1 MVNERKE
8 RRAGRKA
15 KIKILISN
23 YDFCRLEEG
32 GLSLSKADLYRE

>member
-1 MVNERKE
+1 MVRECNE

-15 KIKILISN
+15 KIKVLIFN

-32 GLSLSKADLYRE
+32 GLSLSKASLYRE